1 MEFDSPQHHFARMRP
16 DNPRG
21 NFTVATGDTLWAG
34 HYVDIPMAVED
45 LAALA
50 LGQSEVLSKYV
61 QPVEGLVG
69 SYALVGCEA
78 RLINASYSRPVVGFD
93 TFTEC
98 TPAGSVAYVGIS
110 QGRRRGIGG
119 LFPPNRYRR
128 SS

>member
-1 MEFDSPQHHFARMRP
+1 MEFDSPQQHFARMKP

-34 HYVDIPMAVED
+34 HYVDIAMAAED

-50 LGQSEVLSKYV
+50 LGQSEVLDNYV
-61 QPVEGLVG
+61 QPVEGMVG
-69 SYALVGCEA
+69 SYALLGCEA

-98 TPAGSVAYVGIS
+98 APVGPAAYTGSP